1 MSIEDKRSVCMVR
14 QKLMLTCKNC
24 IYFDKCKDKY
34 TIQEAKEKENNAHG
48 N

>member
-1 MSIEDKRSVCMVR
+1 MSSEDKRSVCMVR
-14 QKLMLTCKNC
+14 QRLMLTCKNC

-34 TIQEAKEKENNAHG
+34 KSRSKREKENNAHG